1 MFLLPGFKKL
11 FIVVVHLIFL
21 KKKKKLHARN
31 SSGEKKTNTKQKQD
45 ALGLLQLDYGQIYKR
60 LFFFFNCKICRETE
74 SFHSQFEYSS

>member
-1 MFLLPGFKKL
+1 MFLLPGFKKI

-21 KKKKKLHARN
+21 KKKKLHARN

-60 LFFFFNCKICRETE
+60 LFFFFL
-74 SFHSQFEYSS
+74 F